1 MQRFPAGGLAD
12 LLAAAEAVGDDE
24 RVCVGGAH
32 SRQQHAFGTAHR
44 YLVLVRVETE
54 RSGHATAAGIKNLV
68 IETEV
73 PRHLPVS
80 IRLQDRFS
88 VAVRMD
94 DRRPLE
100 LRQGKRE
107 ASRSRNSQSRNTWD
121 ERRLACSSP
130 AKRSLNSSRNTE
142 RFR

>member
-12 LLAAAEAVGDDE
+12 LLAAAEAVGDAE

-80 IRLQDRFS
+80 IRLQDRFV

-100 LRQGKRE
+100 LRQGKRGVALQE
-107 ASRSRNSQSRNTWD
+107 LAEQEHLD